1 MTSTLDL
8 VSTVDTRSTSGVTV
22 KELGEDAVEADELSE
37 ATKDVARARYQRLFW
52 EPVVEGKVCT
62 VSSVHECQS

>member
-22 KELGEDAVEADELSE
+22 KELGEDAAGLRADLVTEDKR
-37 ATKDVARARYQRLFW
+37 AVKDLLIHNIGVFCERIRKL
-52 EPVVEGKVCT
+52 
-62 VSSVHECQS
+62 